1 MIIKKKYF
9 FLLLI
14 VFISTANFSEG
25 IETPQV
31 KIVYPSSGTVL
42 NTQNGFCYI
51 LGTVTPAN
59 AKLFINNNEVQIE
72 KDGAFI
78 HYTRVIYES
87 QDLVIQLPDSS
98 TLPVNAYLDFK
109 LTADGVTDAFKHYVK
124 TNLALVTSS
133 PEVLQVDVSF
143 SNQPNVNQKLL
154 PGEVID
160 LKIKA
165 TPGCSATFSISDVNE
180 QFPMVESFITNEFY
194 LGEAIFGSGFV
205 QSSDTVKG
213 IYEGHLILP
222 KEDWK
227 ERTLT
232 FHLSHEKFGKLDY
245 VLPGKITINQSLQHE
260 IVELLDESNLII
272 GRTAPGLGYKLFL
285 PGGIK
290 AICDGEFQDW
300 LRLRLAKNEIVFVP
314 RSSVKLLPVGSAVPK
329 STVEIVRTKN
339 EENHVRVEIGL
350 RERLPF
356 EIKQL
361 SNPLRLSIKIFRAVS
376 DIDWIFYDSS
386 QSLIENIEWSQTS
399 EDVLELTIDLNQKL
413 LWGYSFE
420 YEGNILVLKIKKSPQ
435 ISKKWLFF
443 GNPLEG
449 RKIVLD
455 PGHNPDLGS
464 VGPRSTKEKDVN
476 LQITLK
482 VKELLEKEGAK
493 VFLTHSGEGI
503 SLRQRKQKV
512 LSFNPDVSISIHNN
526 ALPEGVN
533 PFDHNGSSVYFYN
546 ANAKPLAESIHKNLL
561 QQLKL
566 RNFGLYWDNLYM
578 CRIPETV
585 AILIEPAFMIIPQQE
600 KLLSSDEFQYKI
612 AEAVKNGLEEFFQK
626 AAE

>member
-1 MIIKKKYF
+1 MRIKKKLV

-14 VFISTANFSEG
+14 VFLSLTNFSEG
-25 IETPQV
+25 TETPQV
-31 KIVYPSSGTVL
+31 KIVHPSAGTVL
-42 NTQNGFCYI
+42 NTQNGFCYV
-51 LGTVTPAN
+51 LGTVTPSN
-59 AKLFINNNEVQIE
+59 AKLFINGDEAQIE
-72 KDGAFI
+72 QDGAFI

-87 QDLVIQLPDSS
+87 QDLIIQLPDSS

-109 LTADGVTDAFKHYVK
+109 LIANGVTDEFKHYVK
-124 TNLALVTSS
+124 TNLPLVTSS
-133 PEVLQVDVSF
+133 PEILQVDVSF

-165 TPGCSATFSISDVNE
+165 TPGCNAAFSISGVKE
-180 QFPMVESFITNEFY
+180 QFPMVETFITNEFY

-213 IYEGHLILP
+213 IYEGHFILP
-222 KEDWK
+222 NENWK
-227 ERTLT
+227 ERRLT
-232 FHLSHEKFGKLDY
+232 VHFSHEKLGKLDY
-245 VLPGKITINQSLQHE
+245 ALPGTITINQSLQYD
-260 IVELLDESNLII
+260 IVELLDEPNLVV
-272 GRTAPGLGYKLFL
+272 GRTAQGLGYKLFL

-290 AICDGEFQDW
+290 AICDGEIQDW

-314 RSSVKLLPVGSAVPK
+314 RSSVKFLPAGSSIPK
-329 STVEIVRTKN
+329 SSIEVVRTKN
-339 EENHVRVEIGL
+339 EEDHVRVEIGL

-361 SNPLRLSIKIFRAVS
+361 SNPLRLSVKIFRAVS
-376 DIDWIFYDSS
+376 DIDWIFYDRS
-386 QSLIENIEWSQTS
+386 QSLVENIEWSQTS
-399 EDVLELTIDLNQKL
+399 EDILELSIDLNQKL

-420 YEGNILVLKIKKSPQ
+420 YEGNILILKIKKSPQ

-455 PGHNPDLGS
+455 PGHNPDFGS
-464 VGPRSTKEKDVN
+464 VGPRNVKEKDVN

-482 VKELLEKEGAK
+482 VKKLLEKEGAK

-533 PFDHNGSSVYFYN
+533 PFEHNGSSVYFYN
-546 ANAKPLAESIHKNLL
+546 ANAKLLAESIHKNLL

-566 RNFGLYWDNLYM
+566 KDFGLYWDNLYM

-612 AEAVKNGLEEFFQK
+612 AEAVKNGLEEFFQRV
-626 AAE
+626 AE

>member
-1 MIIKKKYF
+1 MRIKKKLV

-14 VFISTANFSEG
+14 VFLSLTNFSEG
-25 IETPQV
+25 TETPQV
-31 KIVYPSSGTVL
+31 KIVHPSAGTVL
-42 NTQNGFCYI
+42 NTQNGFCYV
-51 LGTVTPAN
+51 LGTVTPSN
-59 AKLFINNNEVQIE
+59 AKLFINGDEAQIE
-72 KDGAFI
+72 QDGAFI

-87 QDLVIQLPDSS
+87 QDLIIQLPDSS

-109 LTADGVTDAFKHYVK
+109 LIANGVTDEFKHYVK
-124 TNLALVTSS
+124 TNLPLVTSS
-133 PEVLQVDVSF
+133 PEILQVDVSF

-165 TPGCSATFSISDVNE
+165 TPGCNAAFSISGVKE
-180 QFPMVESFITNEFY
+180 QFPMVETFITNEFY

-213 IYEGHLILP
+213 IYEGHFILP
-222 KEDWK
+222 NENWK
-227 ERTLT
+227 ERRLT
-232 FHLSHEKFGKLDY
+232 VHFSHEKLGKLDY
-245 VLPGKITINQSLQHE
+245 ALPGTITINQSLQYD
-260 IVELLDESNLII
+260 IVELLDEPNLVV
-272 GRTAPGLGYKLFL
+272 GRTAQGLGYKLFL

-290 AICDGEFQDW
+290 AICDGEIQDW

-314 RSSVKLLPVGSAVPK
+314 RSSVKFLPAGSSIPK
-329 STVEIVRTKN
+329 SSIEVVRTKN
-339 EENHVRVEIGL
+339 EEDHVRVEIGL

-361 SNPLRLSIKIFRAVS
+361 SNPLRLSVKIFRAVS
-376 DIDWIFYDSS
+376 DIDWIFYDRS
-386 QSLIENIEWSQTS
+386 QSLVENIEWSQTS
-399 EDVLELTIDLNQKL
+399 EDILELSIDLNQKL

-420 YEGNILVLKIKKSPQ
+420 YEGNILILKIKKSPQ

-455 PGHNPDLGS
+455 PGHNPDFGS
-464 VGPRSTKEKDVN
+464 VGPRNVKEKDVN

-533 PFDHNGSSVYFYN
+533 PFEHNGSSVYFYN
-546 ANAKPLAESIHKNLL
+546 ANAKLLAESIHKNLL

-566 RNFGLYWDNLYM
+566 KDFGLYWDNLYM

-612 AEAVKNGLEEFFQK
+612 AEAVKNGLEEFFQRV
-626 AAE
+626 AE